1 MDDISIVVGVDIA
14 KNSLDVHFLPEAKW
28 ANLPNKTQGHRELL
42 ALLPEPGTCLVV
54 VEATGGYERQLVAEL
69 LSAKHCVSV
78 VNPGQV
84 RHFAKALGI
93 LAKTDRIDARVIA
106 RFGQQVNPRTLAET
120 HKKQTEL
127 DQLVARRRQ
136 LVELRTAENNR
147 KETVSVKD
155 VRQSIQQVV
164 DTLNK
169 EIKRVEKKILSL
181 VESNDDWKSKAD
193 LLQSTPGVGKTT
205 AAVLLSDLPELGTLS
220 RQEIAALV
228 GVAPFNRD
236 SGRFKGKRSIWGGRA
251 SVRSALYMAALTARR
266 CNPSIR
272 AFAERLAS
280 QGKKQKVILTACMRK
295 LLVILNTMVKT
306 NTQWNPKISGAST

>member
-1 MDDISIVVGVDIA
+1 MDGFSIIVGIDIA

-28 ANLPNKTQGHRELL
+28 ASVPNKAEGHRELL
-42 ALLPEPGTCLVV
+42 AMLPEPGTCLVV
-54 VEATGGYERQLVAEL
+54 VEATGGYERQVVAEL
-69 LSAKHCVSV
+69 LSAKHCVAV
-78 VNPGQV
+78 VNPRPV
-84 RHFAKALGI
+84 RHFAIALGI

-120 HKKQTEL
+120 HKKQAEL

-147 KETVSVKD
+147 QERVSVKD
-155 VRQSIQQVV
+155 VRKSIQQVV

-181 VESNDDWKSKAD
+181 VESNDDWKGKSD

-205 AAVLLSDLPELGTLS
+205 AAVLLSELPELGTLN

-236 SGRFKGKRSIWGGRA
+236 SGHFQGKRSIWGGRA

-266 CNPSIR
+266 CNPTIR
-272 AFAERLAS
+272 HFAERLAS

-306 NTQWNPKISGAST
+306 NTHWKPQTLGATT